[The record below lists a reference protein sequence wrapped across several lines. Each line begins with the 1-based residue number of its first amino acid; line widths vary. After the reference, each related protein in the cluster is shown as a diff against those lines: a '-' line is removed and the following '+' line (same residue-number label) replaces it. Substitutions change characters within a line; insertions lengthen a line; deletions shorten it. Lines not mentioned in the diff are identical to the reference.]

1 MIIHVILD
9 GNDYSGISNLLLT
22 FNSITTVID
31 IPVTINDDNV
41 YELTEM
47 FSAAISFPGDPLP
60 RVTLSPESALIS
72 IIDEDGQLQLSMM
85 LVAITVINCLFVSL

>member
-1 MIIHVILD
+1 M
-9 GNDYSGISNLLLT
+9 LT
-22 FNSITTVID
+22 FGPANTLVD
-31 IPVTINDDNV
+31 IPVTINDNNV

-47 FSAAISFPGDPLP
+47 FSAAISFPGDPLR

-85 LVAITVINCLFVSL
+85 LVAITVFNFLLFLFSFVIWI

>member
-1 MIIHVILD
+1 M
-9 GNDYSGISNLLLT
+9 
-22 FNSITTVID
+22 
-31 IPVTINDDNV
+31 TINDNNV

-72 IIDEDGQLQLSMM
+72 IIDEDGQLQLSIG
-85 LVAITVINCLFVSL
+85 VSSYYTVINCLFVSL

>member
-1 MIIHVILD
+1 M
-9 GNDYSGISNLLLT
+9 LT
-22 FNSITTVID
+22 FGPANTLVD
-31 IPVTINDDNV
+31 IPVTINDNNV

-72 IIDEDGQLQLSMM
+72 IIDEDGQLQLLLA
-85 LVAITVINCLFVSL
+85 LVAIIL

>member
-47 FSAAISFPGDPLP
+47 FNATISFPGDPLP